1 MWEVATP
8 GPDYEMLR
16 QRCCMRSQVELRLP
30 PEPIAPT
37 LARAAVAAFGSAC
50 RRRWRPISNCW
61 RPRSSPMQ
69 SGNGGPGSIR
79 GNHPADRRGR
89 VRPRRGHGSRPSVR
103 TRTGQA
109 CTGPER
115 LGTAPGRH
123 HRGGMGR
130 GSRRHRQEGLV
141 RTRLR
146 PRPCYEMCENSVLAP
161 LAGSRTSWASRWR
174 FGINPSTRTRSRT
187 RRTRSCSP

>member
-37 LARAAVAAFGSAC
+37 LARAAVAAVGSDLPEAVASD
-50 RRRWRPISNCW
+50 IKLLATEIVSNAV
-61 RPRSSPMQ
+61 RHANLDPSEEIILRIVADGYVRVEVTDPGPPFEPELGRLEPGP
-69 SGNGGPGSIR
+69 SGWGLLLVDTIAAAWG
-79 GNHPADRRGR
+79 
-89 VRPRRGHGSRPSVR
+89 V
-103 TRTGQA
+103 
-109 CTGPER
+109 E
-115 LGTAPGRH
+115 
-123 HRGGMGR
+123 
-130 GSRRHRQEGLV
+130 HRQEGLV